1 MFWGAALRQKSV
13 SVRAK
18 EGSTPLGK
26 NEGRKGSFYV
36 LNWKQPPRFPG
47 PTLCFSS
54 AGVSKPATFPST
66 CEVIKHRFFVY
77 GTQTPPSPT

>member
-13 SVRAK
+13 SVRAM

-26 NEGRKGSFYV
+26 SEGRKGSFYV

-47 PTLCFSS
+47 PMLFIRR
-54 AGVSKPATFPST
+54 
-66 CEVIKHRFFVY
+66 CE
-77 GTQTPPSPT
+77 QACNLSLNL